1 MAAPLISETMSV
13 CARRIL
19 TPSDVL
25 HGFTPAPWIK
35 VAPTRIREITPL
47 DVQQMGP
54 SFTDLEG
61 GEQRVA
67 VGRYLCIGVQ
77 GEQWTCSQ
85 IRDRAPVSLPDQE
98 HCRLYVQLNPKPV
111 ACFDVPFPF
120 VLQTGEKLWESQ
132 ETGGVIT
139 WNEKAGADLDMRV
152 VERTIFR
159 ASYIPYD
166 NQVRL
171 LPVPVPPTLEECC
184 GYTGEARYVA
194 FFWGAGDESYFADG
208 RESGTGEWDG
218 FKAFVSH
225 QSVRPALRGFDLGSS
240 EEEASHWLILDRHM
254 RRVSVAKAEVAGQ
267 LLRQQWGIP
276 DEEPVLVVSQ
286 EEWVQLVQEFSAR
299 VHAVSQQDILT
310 FMIAHQNQV
319 SEMRA
324 WLDRISDPIPIS
336 L

>member
-1 MAAPLISETMSV
+1 MAAPLISETMNV
-13 CARRIL
+13 GARRVL

-25 HGFTPAPWIK
+25 HGFTPTPWIEF
-35 VAPTRIREITPL
+35 APTKIREITDE
-47 DVQQMGP
+47 DVRQIGP
-54 SFTDLEG
+54 FFTDLEG
-61 GEQRVA
+61 GEQHVS
-67 VGRYLCIGVQ
+67 VGRYLCIGDQ
-77 GEQWTCSQ
+77 GEKWTCSQ
-85 IRDRAPVSLPDQE
+85 IRDRVPVSLPDQE

-120 VLQTGEKLWESQ
+120 VLQSGEKLWESQ
-132 ETGGVIT
+132 ETGGIIT

-152 VERTIFR
+152 VERTIFM

-166 NQVRL
+166 DQVRL

-225 QSVRPALRGFDLGSS
+225 RSVRPALRGCDLGSS
-240 EEEASHWLILDRHM
+240 EEDALHWLILDRHI
-254 RRVSVAKAEVAGQ
+254 RRISIAKTQVAEQ

-276 DEEPVLVVSQ
+276 DQEAVLVVSK
-286 EEWVQLVQEFSAR
+286 EEWERLVQELSAR
-299 VHAVSQQDILT
+299 VHVISQQEVLT
-310 FMIAHQNQV
+310 LEIAHQKQV
-319 SEMRA
+319 QEMRV
-324 WLDRISDPIPIS
+324 WLDRVSDPIPV
-336 L
+336 LL